1 MVYYWWVLILII
13 LLLSILKLLIIFIL
27 FTAIA
32 NLMKIFVTKFY
43 TWRLWNQRNQ
53 KILFGLSN
61 RKKKMKIKNVLIDE
75 TKYKNWLIYFTR
87 YDREN
92 LIETLS
98 VYYHRL
104 VGNTEEH
111 NTQRFC
117 KNENFVPNVINE
129 RFSYYFLSN
138 RILSKSKSS
147 ILVMLSK

>member
-27 FTAIA
+27 FTAIT

-111 NTQRFC
+111 
-117 KNENFVPNVINE
+117 E
-129 RFSYYFLSN
+129 RKIIQWLLIIFW
-138 RILSKSKSS
+138 IKH
-147 ILVMLSK
+147 